1 MKKYLKDGRTTS
13 HRATIY
19 GQMCGCRCWWKMLNN
34 PWSER
39 SQNGKG
45 KSQKKKEKKKEKKVG
60 RKRRTRTIPAYQV
73 TLLSALALLL
83 SHLDLLDDLFDWICH
98 G

>member
-1 MKKYLKDGRTTS
+1 
-13 HRATIY
+13 
-19 GQMCGCRCWWKMLNN
+19 MLNN

-39 SQNGKG
+39 SQNGKE
-45 KSQKKKEKKKEKKVG
+45 KSQKKKEKKKKKVG

-83 SHLDLLDDLFDWICH
+83 SHLDLLDDLFGRVCH

>member
-13 HRATIY
+13 HGATIY

-34 PWSER
+34 PWRER

-45 KSQKKKEKKKEKKVG
+45 KSQKKKEKKKDKKSREEKENTYHSSVPSDASQRVG
-60 RKRRTRTIPAYQV
+60 PFA
-73 TLLSALALLL
+73 
-83 SHLDLLDDLFDWICH
+83 
-98 G
+98 